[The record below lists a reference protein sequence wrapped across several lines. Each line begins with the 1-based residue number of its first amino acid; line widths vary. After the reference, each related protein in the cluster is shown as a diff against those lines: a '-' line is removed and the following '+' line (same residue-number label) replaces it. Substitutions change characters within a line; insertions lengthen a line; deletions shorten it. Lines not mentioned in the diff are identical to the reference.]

1 MRRILTILVFFMIGL
16 AVFVLVWY
24 FMISMRDPEGAPLLE
39 PQLEGYEEEM
49 IMQGI
54 NLGNAFDAPTPGE
67 WGVIIKPEHLT
78 AIKEAG
84 FNTVRFPVR
93 VSAHTQPSP
102 PYRIDPGL
110 LSGMDD
116 VINTG
121 LQNELTVI
129 LDLHHYLEIM
139 EYPDGQEERFLAIWQ
154 QLGAHYAQYPENL
167 YFEVLN
173 EPTGRLDTARWND
186 LLAKGIQAIRETNP
200 DRKVLV
206 GTSQMNSAVDLD
218 QLVLPDDPNLVATF
232 HYYEPM
238 PFTHQGADWVD
249 GSQVWMGTPWAGTR
263 AEKRAITTVL
273 NKAAAW
279 SKREKVPMVLGEFG
293 AIYLA
298 DRESRARWMS
308 FVAREAEKRHIG
320 WIHWQFC
327 SDFPVYDC
335 ALDQW
340 DVDMLRALIP
350 VVETR

>member
-1 MRRILTILVFFMIGL
+1 MKRILTILALFVTGL
-16 AVFVLVWY
+16 TVIVLVWY
-24 FMISMRDPEGAPLLE
+24 FLTSKSEPGSILLLE
-39 PQLEGYEEEM
+39 PLTTGYEEKT
-49 IMQGI
+49 IMKGI

-84 FNTVRFPVR
+84 YNTVRFPVR
-93 VSAHTQPSP
+93 VSAHTQPSA
-102 PYRIDPGL
+102 PYRVDPGL
-110 LSGMDD
+110 LSQMDD
-116 VINTG
+116 VINAG
-121 LQNELTVI
+121 LQNGLIVI
-129 LDLHHYLEIM
+129 LDLHHYLELM
-139 EYPDGQEERFLAIWQ
+139 EDPDGQEERFLAIWR
-154 QLGAHYAQYPENL
+154 QLGEHYASYPESL
-167 YFEVLN
+167 YFEALN

-186 LLAKGIQAIRETNP
+186 LLAKGISTIRETNP

-232 HYYEPM
+232 HYYEPL
-238 PFTHQGADWVD
+238 PFTHQGADWVN
-249 GSQVWMGTPWAGTR
+249 GSQVWVGIPWKGTR
-263 AEKRAITTVL
+263 TEKRAITTVM
-273 NKAAAW
+273 NSAAAW
-279 SKREKVPMVLGEFG
+279 SKRHKVPMVLGEFG

-308 FVAREAEKRHIG
+308 FVAREAEKRNIG

-335 ALDQW
+335 QQDQW

-350 VVETR
+350 EGEH